1 MNLTVIEHETIIA
14 RIYEFRGQKVMLDRD
29 LAGFYGV
36 ETKYLK
42 RQVKRNQKRFPEDFC
57 FQLSKNEFDEWRR
70 QNVTSNSSDKM
81 GLRYPPL
88 VFTEYGILT
97 LSSILKSDIAIEVN
111 HKIIKV
117 FVQLRKQ
124 IFSNSDFFA
133 LKEQVKRIEAE
144 QESLSLQHRIDN
156 KLIADK
162 VTQLS
167 SKVHQLTKVLD
178 EFQDAHL
185 IIKRPGEG
193 ENKG

>member
-1 MNLTVIEHETIIA
+1 MNLTVIEHETIVSK
-14 RIYEFRGQKVMLDRD
+14 IYEIRGSKVMLDSD
-29 LAGFYGV
+29 LAELYSV
-36 ETKYLK
+36 ETKQLK
-42 RQVKRNQKRFPEDFC
+42 RQVNRNRDRFSDDFMFELTPE
-57 FQLSKNEFDEWRR
+57 EYDEILRC
-70 QNVTSNSSDKM
+70 QNGTSSW
-81 GLRYPPL
+81 GGARYKPY
-88 VFTEYGILT
+88 VFTEYGVLM
-97 LSSILKSDIAIEVN
+97 LSSVLRSNEAIEVN
-111 HKIIKV
+111 KRIIKV
-117 FVQLRKQ
+117 FVELRKQ
-124 IFSNSDFFA
+124 VFTNTDFLA

-178 EFQDAHL
+178 EFQDAHF

>member
-1 MNLTVIEHETIIA
+1 MNLTVIEHETIVSK
-14 RIYEFRGQKVMLDRD
+14 IYEIRGSKVMLDSD
-29 LAGFYGV
+29 LAELYSV
-36 ETKYLK
+36 ETKQLK
-42 RQVKRNQKRFPEDFC
+42 RQVNRNRDRFSDDFMFELTSEEYDKVLRCQNGTSKRGG
-57 FQLSKNEFDEWRR
+57 S
-70 QNVTSNSSDKM
+70 
-81 GLRYPPL
+81 RYMPYA
-88 VFTEYGILT
+88 FTEYGVLM
-97 LSSILKSDIAIEVN
+97 LSSVLRSSEAIEVN
-111 HKIIKV
+111 KRIIKV
-117 FVQLRKQ
+117 FVELRKQ
-124 IFSNSDFFA
+124 VFTNTDFLV